1 MAMKNLGNSA
11 SRNVTYNDIISVIE
25 ALIFKKRKFKTKKK
39 KSFFYLCGSVNFTVW
54 YSKVIMH

>member
-39 KSFFYLCGSVNFTVW
+39 NHFSISVEVLT
-54 YSKVIMH
+54 SLSGIRK